1 MKSDR
6 VLLRPIGLLPRSDAG
21 KYFLF
26 PFFAQERVVAAVIMR
41 PLGLLWHL
49 SECMTETS
57 KGEKTRGRIV
67 AEAANLFNQR
77 GFEGSSM
84 SDLMA
89 ATGLEKGGI
98 YRHFSSKE
106 ELAAEA
112 FDYAWKSAFE
122 SRRHGLEKVPNTI
135 DKLKLFIANF
145 IDRRPAV
152 LGGCP
157 VLNTA
162 IEADDGSPLL
172 RDRVRSAWRECR
184 DYLAEIVAAG
194 LKRKEI
200 RSEVNAKELAV
211 LIVSSLEGA
220 LVISRLERNK
230 DALLTAQ
237 SHLERHLEAKVRL
250 RNRSR

>member
-1 MKSDR
+1 MN
-6 VLLRPIGLLPRSDAG
+6 
-21 KYFLF
+21 
-26 PFFAQERVVAAVIMR
+26 
-41 PLGLLWHL
+41 
-49 SECMTETS
+49 ETS
-57 KGEKTRGRIV
+57 KGQKTRERIV

-77 GFEGSSM
+77 GFEGSAM

-122 SRRHGLEKVPNTI
+122 TRIHDLEQVPNSI
-135 DKLKLFIANF
+135 EKLKRFIVNF
-145 IDRRPAV
+145 INGRPAV
-152 LGGCP
+152 PGGCP

-162 IEADDGSPLL
+162 VEADDGNLLL
-172 RDRVRSAWRECR
+172 RDRVRAAWREWR

-200 RSEVNAKELAV
+200 RPEVDPKQVATL
-211 LIVSSLEGA
+211 LISSLEGA
-220 LVISRLERNK
+220 LMIARLERNK
-230 DALLTAQ
+230 EALLTAQ
-237 SHLERHLEAKVRL
+237 SHLERYLDTEVHLPS
-250 RNRSR
+250 RSR

>member
-1 MKSDR
+1 MN
-6 VLLRPIGLLPRSDAG
+6 
-21 KYFLF
+21 
-26 PFFAQERVVAAVIMR
+26 
-41 PLGLLWHL
+41 
-49 SECMTETS
+49 ETS
-57 KGEKTRGRIV
+57 KGQKTRERIV

-84 SDLMA
+84 SDVMA

-122 SRRHGLEKVPNTI
+122 TRIHDLEQAPNSI
-135 DKLKLFIANF
+135 EKLKRFIVNF
-145 IDRRPAV
+145 INGRPAV
-152 LGGCP
+152 PGGCP

-162 IEADDGSPLL
+162 IEADDGNLLL
-172 RDRVRSAWRECR
+172 RERVRAAWREWR

-200 RSEVNAKELAV
+200 RPEVDAKQVAT
-211 LIVSSLEGA
+211 LIISSLEGA
-220 LVISRLERNK
+220 LMIARLERNK
-230 DALLTAQ
+230 EALLTAQ
-237 SHLERHLEAKVRL
+237 SHLERYLDTEVRL
-250 RNRSR
+250 PSRSR

>member
-1 MKSDR
+1 MN
-6 VLLRPIGLLPRSDAG
+6 
-21 KYFLF
+21 
-26 PFFAQERVVAAVIMR
+26 
-41 PLGLLWHL
+41 
-49 SECMTETS
+49 ETS
-57 KGEKTRGRIV
+57 KGQKTRERIV

-84 SDLMA
+84 SDVMA

-122 SRRHGLEKVPNTI
+122 TRIHDLEQVPNSI
-135 DKLKLFIANF
+135 EKLKRFIVNF
-145 IDRRPAV
+145 INGRPAV
-152 LGGCP
+152 PGGCP

-162 IEADDGSPLL
+162 VEADDGNLLL
-172 RDRVRSAWRECR
+172 RDRVRAAWREWR

-200 RSEVNAKELAV
+200 QPEVDAKQVAT
-211 LIVSSLEGA
+211 LIISSLEGA
-220 LVISRLERNK
+220 LMIARLERNK
-230 DALLTAQ
+230 EALLTAR
-237 SHLERHLEAKVRL
+237 SHLERYLDTEVL
-250 RNRSR
+250 LPSRSR

>member
-1 MKSDR
+1 M
-6 VLLRPIGLLPRSDAG
+6 
-21 KYFLF
+21 
-26 PFFAQERVVAAVIMR
+26 
-41 PLGLLWHL
+41 
-49 SECMTETS
+49 
-57 KGEKTRGRIV
+57 

-84 SDLMA
+84 SHVMA

-122 SRRHGLEKVPNTI
+122 TRIRDLEQVPNSI
-135 DKLKLFIANF
+135 EKLKSFIVNF
-145 IDRRPAV
+145 INGRPAV
-152 LGGCP
+152 PGGCP

-162 IEADDGSPLL
+162 VEADDGNLLL
-172 RDRVRSAWRECR
+172 RDRVRAAWREWR

-200 RSEVNAKELAV
+200 RPEVGARQVAT
-211 LIVSSLEGA
+211 LIISSLEGA
-220 LVISRLERNK
+220 LMIARLERNK
-230 DALLTAQ
+230 EALLTAQ
-237 SHLERHLEAKVRL
+237 SHLERYLDTEVHLPS
-250 RNRSR
+250 RSR

>member
-1 MKSDR
+1 M
-6 VLLRPIGLLPRSDAG
+6 
-21 KYFLF
+21 
-26 PFFAQERVVAAVIMR
+26 
-41 PLGLLWHL
+41 WHL

-57 KGEKTRGRIV
+57 KGQKTREGIV

-112 FDYAWKSAFE
+112 FDYAWKSALE
-122 SRRHGLEKVPNTI
+122 ARMHGLEKVPNSI

-162 IEADDGSPLL
+162 IEADDGNPLL
-172 RDRVRSAWRECR
+172 RERVRAAWRQWR

-200 RSEVNAKELAV
+200 QPEVDAKEVAT
-211 LIVSSLEGA
+211 LIISSVEGA
-220 LVISRLERNK
+220 LMIARLERNTE
-230 DALLTAQ
+230 ALLTAQ
-237 SHLERHLEAKVRL
+237 SHLERYLDTQVRL
-250 RNRSR
+250 HTRSRR

>member
-1 MKSDR
+1 MK
-6 VLLRPIGLLPRSDAG
+6 
-21 KYFLF
+21 
-26 PFFAQERVVAAVIMR
+26 Q
-41 PLGLLWHL
+41 
-49 SECMTETS
+49 MT
-57 KGEKTRGRIV
+57 KGQKTRDRIV
-67 AEAANLFNQR
+67 AQAANLFNQR

-122 SRRHGLEKVPNTI
+122 TRIHDLEQVPNSI
-135 DKLKLFIANF
+135 ERLKRFIANF
-145 IDRRPAV
+145 IDSRPAV
-152 LGGCP
+152 PGGCP

-162 IEADDGSPLL
+162 VEADDGNPLL
-172 RDRVRSAWRECR
+172 RDRVRAAWREWR

-200 RSEVNAKELAV
+200 RAEVDAKEVAT
-211 LIVSSLEGA
+211 LIISSLEGA
-220 LVISRLERNK
+220 LMISRLERNK
-230 DALLTAQ
+230 AALLTAQ
-237 SHLERHLEAKVRL
+237 SHLGRYLETQVRL
-250 RNRSR
+250 HSRSR